1 MDVKSKQRRRHSAQ
15 FKAEVIAACG
25 EPGASV
31 AAVAR
36 RFDLNDNLVHQWRR
50 GRGSRGAKAIQPHGD
65 LQLEGGRAEFVALS
79 LPAPAAPPASP
90 PPATSTQVIRIELKR
105 GSTSVNVSWPMSASA
120 ECGAWLQ
127 ELLR

>member
-1 MDVKSKQRRRHSAQ
+1 MDAKSKPRRRHSAQ
-15 FKAEVIAACG
+15 FKAGVIAACA

-50 GRGSRGAKAIQPHGD
+50 GRGSGAGAGTTSVSH
-65 LQLEGGRAEFVALS
+65 RAAEFVALS
-79 LPAPAAPPASP
+79 LPAPASSP
-90 PPATSTQVIRIELKR
+90 PTTPAASSLDIRIEFKR
-105 GSTSVNVSWPMSASA
+105 GSTTVGVSWPVTAA
-120 ECGAWLQ
+120 GECGAWLR